1 MNEVLKNIQ
10 TRRSIRS
17 YKPDPVPAD
26 IIEQI
31 VTAGTYAA
39 SGMNRQSP
47 IIVAI
52 TDKAMVEKLAKANAA
67 VMNRDTD
74 PFYGAPAV
82 LVVLADKSVGT
93 CVYDGSL
100 VMGNLMLAAHSLG
113 VGSRWIHRAKEV
125 FELPEWK
132 EWLKSIGV
140 EGEYEG
146 IGNCIL
152 GYPADEVP
160 EAPERRPNRV
170 FYVK

>member
-47 IIVAI
+47 IIVAV

-93 CVYDGSL
+93 RVYDGSL